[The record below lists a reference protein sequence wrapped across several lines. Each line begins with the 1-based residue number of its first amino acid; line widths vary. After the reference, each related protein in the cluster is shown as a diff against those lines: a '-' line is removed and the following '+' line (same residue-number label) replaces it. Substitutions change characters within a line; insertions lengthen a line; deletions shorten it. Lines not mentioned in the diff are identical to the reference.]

1 MTSEIGDIEALA
13 SFVTRTPRLAVLT
26 GAGVST
32 ASGIPDYRDDHG
44 DWKRSPPM
52 QHRMFMDSHA
62 ARQRYWARALV
73 GFRTLQQ
80 ARPNAAHRALARLE
94 AAGRVSG
101 LITQN
106 VDGLHR
112 RAGSRRVIELH
123 GRADRVRCMGCGA
136 TRMRHDLHAELEAR
150 NPHWLTLEAPVG
162 PDGDAD
168 LEAADFSGFRVPDCT
183 RCGDGI
189 YKPDVVFFGDSVPR
203 TRVSEAFTMLAEAD
217 GLLVVGS
224 SLMVFS
230 GFRFAREAARAGKP
244 LACINLGHTRADDLY
259 ALKVA
264 AGAEA
269 GLIALVE
276 ALEITP
282 DPAPSDSFDESASH
296 DTFSTLGKR

>member
-1 MTSEIGDIEALA
+1 MSERQSTSGADLDALA
-13 SFVTRTPRLAVLT
+13 AFMAGTPRLAVLT

-32 ASGIPDYRDDHG
+32 ASGIPDYRDDSG

-52 QHRMFMDSHA
+52 QHRVFMGSHA
-62 ARQRYWARALV
+62 ARQRYWARALI
-73 GFRTLQQ
+73 GFRALQD

-94 AAGRVSG
+94 AEGRVAG

-123 GRADRVRCMGCGA
+123 GRADLVRCMGCGA
-136 TRMRHDLHAELEAR
+136 TRMRHDLHAELAHR
-150 NPHWLTLEAPVG
+150 NPDWLETGARAG

-168 LEAADFSGFRVPDCT
+168 LEADFADFRVPDCT

-189 YKPDVVFFGDSVPR
+189 WKPDVVFFGDSVPR
-203 TRVSEAFTMLAEAD
+203 ARVEEAFALLDEAD

-224 SLMVFS
+224 SLMVYS

-244 LACINLGHTRADDLY
+244 LACLNLGRTRADDLY
-259 ALKVA
+259 TLKVA
-264 AGAEA
+264 AGAET
-269 GLIALVE
+269 GLAALVE
-276 ALEITP
+276 RLEE
-282 DPAPSDSFDESASH
+282 APSRRPA
-296 DTFSTLGKR
+296 

>member
-1 MTSEIGDIEALA
+1 MSDIEALVD
-13 SFVTRTPRLAVLT
+13 FVARTPRLAVLT

-32 ASGIPDYRDDHG
+32 ASGIPDYRDDSG

-52 QHRMFMDSHA
+52 QHQVFMGSHA
-62 ARQRYWARALV
+62 ARQRYWARALI
-73 GFRTLQQ
+73 GFRVLQE
-80 ARPNAAHRALARLE
+80 ARPNGAHRALAKLE
-94 AAGRVSG
+94 AMGHVAGV
-101 LITQN
+101 ITQN

-112 RAGSRRVIELH
+112 RAGSREVIELH

-136 TRMRHDLHAELEAR
+136 TRMRHDLHAELAER
-150 NPHWLTLEAPVG
+150 NPDWLDRGARAG

-168 LEAADFSGFRVPDCT
+168 LEADFADFRVPDCM

-189 YKPDVVFFGDSVPR
+189 WKPDVVFFGDSVPR
-203 TRVSEAFTMLAEAD
+203 ARVDDAFALVAEAD

-224 SLMVFS
+224 SLMVYS

-244 LACINLGHTRADDLY
+244 LACLNLGRTRADDLY

-269 GLIALVE
+269 GLAALVE
-276 ALEITP
+276 GLEDMALRP
-282 DPAPSDSFDESASH
+282 ADPA
-296 DTFSTLGKR
+296 